1 MVLRLQNK
9 TDNIE
14 ELYSEKCE
22 REKTKSDKSNYT
34 PKSRVIMNTRVCAS
48 DWITMYKYGLGIKKT
63 ILRKERKKKKSFYTC

>member
-1 MVLRLQNK
+1 MQRGEVVLRLQNK

-34 PKSRVIMNTRVCAS
+34 PKSRVIMNTHEFVPV
-48 DWITMYKYGLGIKKT
+48 IG
-63 ILRKERKKKKSFYTC
+63 

>member
-34 PKSRVIMNTRVCAS
+34 PKSRVIMNTHEFVPV
-48 DWITMYKYGLGIKKT
+48 IG
-63 ILRKERKKKKSFYTC
+63 